1 MNRLGMIIDLSH
13 VSYQTMLDALDET
26 KAPVM
31 FSHSSVYAICN
42 QTRNVRDDVLKLLEK
57 NKGIIMVG
65 FMPIRK
71 CKSELITLIY
81 KLL

>member
-13 VSYQTMLDALDET
+13 VSYQTKIDALDET

-42 QTRNVRDDVLKLLEK
+42 VTRNVRDDVLDLLKK
-57 NKGIIMVG
+57 NNGVIMVCLL
-65 FMPIRK
+65 FI
-71 CKSELITLIY
+71 LIFFLFSLF
-81 KLL
+81 K

>member
-42 QTRNVRDDVLKLLEK
+42 QTRNVRDNVLDLLQK
-57 NKGIIMVG
+57 NKGIIMV
-65 FMPIRK
+65 
-71 CKSELITLIY
+71 SSIY
-81 KLL
+81 LHIFLWSKVK